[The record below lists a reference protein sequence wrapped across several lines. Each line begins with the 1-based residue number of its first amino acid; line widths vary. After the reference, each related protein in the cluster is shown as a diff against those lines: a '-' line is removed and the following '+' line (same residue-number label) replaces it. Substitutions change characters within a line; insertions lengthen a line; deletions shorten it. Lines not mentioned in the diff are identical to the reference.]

1 MSWATRLWRR
11 GRPRGTGRELAS
23 LGAEGFVALDLETTG
38 LDPRRDV
45 TVSLAAVPFVAGVP
59 GAGYV
64 TLVDPG
70 RPIPPASTAIH
81 GITDAIVRGAPG
93 VGEVLADL
101 DAVIMHQ
108 VLVGHR
114 LGFDLA
120 VLGRARRAARRPALD
135 GPAVDTMALAAA
147 LHPEWPS
154 FGLDEVAARLGIR
167 IEGRHTARGDA
178 VAAGQLL
185 LALLPAVTARGC
197 RTVADLLWLQGT
209 ART

>member
-1 MSWATRLWRR
+1 VSWTARLWRR
-11 GRPRGTGRELAS
+11 PRPQATGRALAS
-23 LGAEGFVALDLETTG
+23 LRAEGFVALDLETTG

-45 TVSLAAVPFVAGVP
+45 TVSLAAVPFVEGVP

-81 GITDAIVRGAPG
+81 GITDVMVRGAPG
-93 VGEVLADL
+93 VGEVLAAL
-101 DAVIMHQ
+101 DILVTHQ

-120 VLGRARRAARRPALD
+120 VLGRARRAVRRPALD
-135 GPAVDTMALAAA
+135 GPAIDTMALAAA

-154 FGLDEVAARLGIR
+154 FGLDEVTARLGIR

-185 LALLPAVTARGC
+185 LALLPAIAERGC

>member
-1 MSWATRLWRR
+1 MTPVWRGPGRRPEGVRAWGLERLAR
-11 GRPRGTGRELAS
+11 
-23 LGAEGFVALDLETTG
+23 EGFVALDLETTG

-45 TVSLAAVPFVAGVP
+45 TVALAAVPFVDGAP
-59 GAGYV
+59 GEGYV

-70 RPIPPASTAIH
+70 RPIPPASTVIH
-81 GITDAIVRGAPG
+81 GITDAMVRGAPA
-93 VGEVLADL
+93 VAETLAAL
-101 DAVIMHQ
+101 DAVVAHQ

-135 GPAVDTMALAAA
+135 NPAIDTMALAAA
-147 LHPEWPS
+147 LCPEWRS